1 MAQPALRC
9 DVSLF
14 SEAPAPPLLGG
25 FARGVTC
32 VSRRLLLDLERL
44 FVNGM
49 LRGLTRALLGGK
61 ALRLG
66 RRHRGQLSL
75 PSALAFLFLPKRLAL
90 CLALRSCSGY
100 ELTLPAFFDGR
111 WTVRVERSLEL
122 LQNGGFCF

>member
-1 MAQPALRC
+1 MPGYDSNLGNAVL
-9 DVSLF
+9 
-14 SEAPAPPLLGG
+14 EAPASPLLGG

-44 FVNGM
+44 FRDR
-49 LRGLTRALLGGK
+49 LFRSLPRALLGSK
-61 ALRLG
+61 ALRLC
-66 RRHRGQLSL
+66 RRRRFQLTL
-75 PSALAFLFLPKRLAL
+75 PGALAFLFLPKRLAL

-122 LQNGGFCF
+122 FQNGGFCF

>member
-1 MAQPALRC
+1 MPGYDSNLGNAVLK
-9 DVSLF
+9 
-14 SEAPAPPLLGG
+14 APAPPLLGG

-44 FVNGM
+44 FRDGM